1 MNAVVMNTERAAVA
15 RPVPRAGWWQRAEN
29 ALVAA
34 SLALLVVVPIG
45 EALLRKVFHTGI
57 AGSAAISQHLV
68 LWVCML
74 GAMLAAREGRLLT
87 LFEFASFGGP
97 KLQRIC
103 RGAGHF
109 GAAVISG
116 VLAVASALFVYSER
130 GAGSTLA
137 FGIPLWVAQSM
148 MPLGFAAIALRLL
161 LRAPHRVVIIA
172 AAAKLLG
179 TLCVLALLA
188 GRVELLFWLAA
199 GSLVVVAVCGAP
211 IFAVLGGAGLLLFW
225 HADIPIAAVALDHY
239 RMVVNPSLPAIP
251 LFTLAGFA
259 LASGDAPA
267 RLTELFQALF
277 GHFRGGVAIASV
289 VVGAFFTALTGGSG
303 VTILALGGV
312 LLPLL
317 VKARYAEGDAVGLVT
332 VSGSLGTLLAPC
344 LPLILYA
351 IVAQIPIGRMFA
363 GAALPALLMIALVAI
378 WGARRDSRPAS
389 TLKPFDRRRAWQAI
403 RLARWELAL
412 PLVVFLA
419 LFGGFATP
427 VEAAALT
434 ALYALVVECCVHRG
448 IRNFSRL
455 VAVLGECGALVG
467 GVLLILGVALGL
479 TNYFVDGQWPDRVAD
494 WAVLTI
500 HSKWLFLLLL
510 NVLLLAAGC
519 VMEIWAAIVVLPPL
533 LLPIGTAFAIDPL
546 HLGVIFLANLELGYL
561 TPLVGVNLFYAS
573 ARFDKPV
580 LEVCRDVLPIWPML
594 VAGVLIIT
602 YLPWLSTALPGLLDS
617 R

>member
-1 MNAVVMNTERAAVA
+1 MTTDVLSGDSQALAV
-15 RPVPRAGWWQRAEN
+15 PHQGWWLRGEN

-34 SLALLVVVPIG
+34 ALALLVLVPLG
-45 EALLRKVFHTGI
+45 EALLRKAFHTGI
-57 AGSAAISQHLV
+57 PGSAAISRHLV

-87 LFEFASFGGP
+87 LFEFASFGSP
-97 KLQRIC
+97 ALQRIC
-103 RGAGHF
+103 KGAGNF

-116 VLAVASALFVYSER
+116 VLAVASAIFVYSER
-130 GAGSTLA
+130 AAGGVLA
-137 FGIPLWVAQSM
+137 FGIPLWVAQAL
-148 MPLGFAAIALRLL
+148 MPLGFAGIALRLL
-161 LRAPHRVVIIA
+161 WRAPRRVVMLA

-179 TLCVLALLA
+179 TLGVLALIAGRDDILVWLA
-188 GRVELLFWLAA
+188 G
-199 GSLVVVAVCGAP
+199 GSLAIVAVCGAP

-239 RMVVNPSLPAIP
+239 RMVINPSLPAIP

-317 VKARYAEGDAVGLVT
+317 VKARYREGDAVGLVT

-378 WGARRDSRPAS
+378 WGARRDSRAAVD
-389 TLKPFDRRRAWQAI
+389 LKPFDRRRAWQSI
-403 RLARWELAL
+403 RVAKWELAL

-434 ALYALVVECCVHRG
+434 ALYALVVECCIHRG
-448 IRNFSRL
+448 IRRFSRL
-455 VAVLGECGALVG
+455 VAVMAECGALVG
-467 GVLLILGVALGL
+467 GVLLILGVALAL
-479 TNYFVDGQWPDRVAD
+479 TNFFVDGQWPDRVAD
-494 WAVLTI
+494 WAVQAI
-500 HSKWLFLLLL
+500 DSKWLFLLLL
-510 NVLLLAAGC
+510 NVLLLVAGC

-533 LLPIGTAFAIDPL
+533 LLPIGTAFGIDPL

-580 LEVCRDVLPIWPML
+580 LQVCRDVLPIWPVL
-594 VAGVLIIT
+594 VAGVLLVT
-602 YLPWLSTALPGLLDS
+602 YVPWLSTALPALLE
-617 R
+617 